1 MKKKLAQ
8 DKTALNKV
16 QMSHSGSYT
25 LTHGLGAAIK
35 DELSTK
41 LREVPFSLNMDEA
54 TNNAMD
60 KIVNI
65 VVQFY
70 DCDRQEVVVQ
80 HLASA
85 KVNIATVENNAA
97 AIVNA
102 LQERGLPMSNRVF
115 EN

>member
-1 MKKKLAQ
+1 MPWTKSL
-8 DKTALNKV
+8 
-16 QMSHSGSYT
+16 T
-25 LTHGLGAAIK
+25 LL
-35 DELSTK
+35 
-41 LREVPFSLNMDEA
+41 FSFM
-54 TNNAMD
+54 T
-60 KIVNI
+60 
-65 VVQFY
+65 
-70 DCDRQEVVVQ
+70 DRQEVVVQ

>member
-70 DCDRQEVVVQ
+70 D
-80 HLASA
+80 
-85 KVNIATVENNAA
+85 
-97 AIVNA
+97 
-102 LQERGLPMSNRVF
+102 
-115 EN
+115 